1 VGRLAA
7 AVTALVVLVGC
18 VVGAVLIW
26 GDDGATLGSPIDP
39 SGSSSGSSS
48 GSPSA
53 SPSPDRSPAD
63 DPAYDAALS
72 KPVEDSYYPAHGDP
86 GVDTLH
92 YGLDLTWQPATKT
105 LSGTATIAL
114 RASAT
119 ADRLRLDLLDALKVS
134 RVLLDGEST
143 KWTQRHDQLQ
153 VLEPVKADSRH
164 VLEVTY
170 AGTPRPVPAP
180 TTRSDFSTTGMEIT
194 DDGEI
199 WTMQEPFG
207 AYTWY
212 PVNDQPADKAL
223 YDFTIRVPRPMVG
236 VANGEL
242 RSRRVVGGHT
252 VTRWHLGHPAASYLT
267 TIAVGDFVQTKDE
280 SPSGVPLSYW
290 THRGDERALA
300 ALRVTP
306 RIMAW
311 NERHLGRYP
320 FESLGILIVDSESGM
335 ETQSMI
341 TLGDTDYTRSP
352 EVIEHEL
359 THQWYGDL
367 VTPTDWRD
375 VWMNEG
381 MTMFVQGAYEADR
394 GGVDIDSVMDRW
406 AVSEPAMRAE
416 SGPPGAYDK
425 GEFGEGNIYYGPA
438 LMWNELRHRLGDKA
452 FWSMVRAWPTAHADG
467 NATRRQYLDWVEKRT
482 GLELTSF
489 FDDWLMG
496 RRTPPRHAG

>member
-1 VGRLAA
+1 VGKLFAGI
-7 AVTALVVLVGC
+7 VALVVLVGA
-18 VVGAVLIW
+18 VVGGVLIW
-26 GDDGATLGSPIDP
+26 GGDHASLGSPLEP
-39 SGSSSGSSS
+39 T
-48 GSPSA
+48 SPSRSA
-53 SPSPDRSPAD
+53 LTPAVPSPAD
-63 DPAYDAALS
+63 DPAYDVAVS

-92 YGLDLTWQPATKT
+92 YGLDLTWKPATKT
-105 LSGTATIAL
+105 LTGTATIAL
-114 RASAT
+114 RAARD

-134 RVLLDGEST
+134 LVVLDGEAT
-143 KWTQRHDQLQ
+143 KWVQRHDQLQ
-153 VLEPVKADSRH
+153 VLAAMKAGERH

-170 AGTPRPVPAP
+170 AGTPAPVPAP
-180 TTRSDFSTTGMEIT
+180 TTRTDFTQTGMEIT
-194 DDGEI
+194 RDGEI

-223 YDFTIRVPRPMVG
+223 YDFTIRAPHDWVG

-242 RSRRVVGGHT
+242 LSRRVADGRT
-252 VTRWHLGHPAASYLT
+252 VTRWHLAQPAASYLT
-267 TIAVGDFVQTKDE
+267 TIAVGDFVQTKDK

-290 THRGDERALA
+290 THRGDARALA

-306 RIMAW
+306 KIMAW
-311 NERHLGRYP
+311 NERHLGPYP
-320 FESLGILIVDSESGM
+320 FESLGLVIVDSDSGM

-352 EVIEHEL
+352 EVIEHEM
-359 THQWYGDL
+359 THQWYGDF

-375 VWMNEG
+375 LWMNEG
-381 MTMFVQGAYEADR
+381 MAMFVQGAYQADV
-394 GGVDIDSVMDRW
+394 GGRSIDGVMDEW
-406 AVSEPAMRAE
+406 APYEQLTRRQ

-425 GEFGEGNIYYGPA
+425 GEFGESNVYYGPA

-452 FWSMVRAWPTAHADG
+452 FWSMVRAWPRAHADG
-467 NATRRQYLDWVEKRT
+467 NATRRQYFDWLEKRT

-489 FDDWLMG
+489 FNDWLMG
-496 RRTPPRHAG
+496 RRTPDRHSG